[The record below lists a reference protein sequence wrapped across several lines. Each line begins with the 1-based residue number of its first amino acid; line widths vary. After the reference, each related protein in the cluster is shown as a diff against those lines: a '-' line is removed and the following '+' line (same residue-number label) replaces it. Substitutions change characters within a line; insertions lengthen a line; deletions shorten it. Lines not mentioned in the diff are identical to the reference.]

1 MANNEVALIIGATEL
16 CRMADGGLFEIKGV
30 QVHVSIHALNAR
42 HTCEVAQLVGIGRI
56 HHKGGLATFH
66 GKFVGNL
73 GSQLRRVPNA
83 IRTDAGMLEHNLVD
97 GIRTTGQRKQATAAT
112 DKCIKVLEL

>member
-1 MANNEVALIIGATEL
+1 M
-16 CRMADGGLFEIKGV
+16 
-30 QVHVSIHALNAR
+30 HVSIHALNAR
-42 HTCEVAQLVGIGRI
+42 HTCEVAQLVSIGRI

-73 GSQLRRVPNA
+73 GSQLRRVLNA
-83 IRTDAGMLEHNLVD
+83 ICANASMLEHDLID

-112 DKCIKVLEL
+112 DKSIKDLEL